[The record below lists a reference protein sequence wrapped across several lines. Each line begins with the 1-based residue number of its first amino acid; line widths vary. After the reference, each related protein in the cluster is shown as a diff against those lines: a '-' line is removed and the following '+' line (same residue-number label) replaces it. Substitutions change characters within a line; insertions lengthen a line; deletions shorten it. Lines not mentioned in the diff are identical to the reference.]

1 MHVRS
6 GRQKPHAGGRTPVTV
21 WTPGS
26 IGHVV
31 REHSS
36 LVTERTL
43 IPNRYTTFV
52 LVPPV
57 TAGPWPLHVT
67 EKVTFWPRTA
77 GSGDMVTFVT
87 GQSALEDE
95 QQKQREAE
103 SLVRLQAN
111 ARGRLGRRKSVAIR
125 ADQQREQGGV
135 RSARCHVGHL
145 GVEKSDGVPGLA
157 QRAVEEEEGA
167 ERGAGR

>member
-95 QQKQREAE
+95 QLDHVIE
-103 SLVRLQAN
+103 AN
-111 ARGRLGRRKSVAIR
+111 A
-125 ADQQREQGGV
+125 GV
-135 RSARCHVGHL
+135 HTTSMHTTRT
-145 GVEKSDGVPGLA
+145 
-157 QRAVEEEEGA
+157 A
-167 ERGAGR
+167 ERDMVPEQERALEVDGYCGALQLRRSCAQLSSRLRILAIVSHGQIPAPSH